1 MKSNI
6 EIITE
11 NLKLREVMEFY
22 GVKFNRRG
30 YALCPFHSEKTAS
43 LSIRDEKYKC
53 FGCGEYGGI
62 IDFVMKYFN
71 LTFRQAIARLG
82 ADFNLPLSFRKPT
95 YRERLKMAE
104 LRRKRDEERRVKET
118 EERNIREH
126 YDAWCA
132 VHRICYGV
140 YVRTGDPFYRVL
152 CEDLSKVLNDFS
164 GREARAWT
172 EDLEARMMAV
182 RLKSAIE
189 FIQKTTL

>member
-1 MKSNI
+1 MNRNV

-43 LSIRDEKYKC
+43 LSIKDEKYKC

-71 LTFRQAIARLG
+71 LTFKQAIARLG

-95 YRERLKMAE
+95 YRERLKIAE
-104 LRRKRDEERRVKET
+104 LRRKKDAEKKAKEE
-118 EERNIREH
+118 EEKRLKEH
-126 YDAWCA
+126 YNAWCA
-132 VHRICYGV
+132 VHRIYYGV
-140 YVRTGDPFYRVL
+140 YVRTGDPLLKTFLDSLSNMLDDFTGKEAEKWTRKL
-152 CEDLSKVLNDFS
+152 DLV
-164 GREARAWT
+164 
-172 EDLEARMMAV
+172 V
-182 RLKSAIE
+182 KSMYE
-189 FIQKTTL
+189 TTL